1 MTDLKTYTASEAKN
15 NFGEIL
21 DAARRAPVEIK
32 RHGRSAAFVI
42 APEDMEAFED
52 WYLGMRA
59 TEIMKKGKM
68 LGVKKTK
75 VFLDSI
81 RNA

>member
-1 MTDLKTYTASEAKN
+1 MNDIKTYTASDAKN
-15 NFGEIL
+15 NFGEVL

-32 RHGRSAAFVI
+32 RHGRPAAFVI
-42 APEDMEAFED
+42 APEDMDAFED

-59 TEIMKKGKM
+59 MEVMKKGKM

-75 VFLDSI
+75 VFFDSI